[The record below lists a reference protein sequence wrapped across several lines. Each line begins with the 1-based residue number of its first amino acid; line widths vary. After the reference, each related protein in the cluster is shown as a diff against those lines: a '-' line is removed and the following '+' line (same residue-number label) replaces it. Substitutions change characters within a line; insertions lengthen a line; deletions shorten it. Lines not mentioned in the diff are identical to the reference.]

1 MKAFSIVCC
10 LLILAGLSSCDEKNL
25 AGLNVTG
32 KVGEIL
38 VVCDDAIW
46 QAPLTNEMDT
56 ALTQYIMPYW
66 PDVPTFELEMDYKRC
81 MILLIL
87 QSGIVSESILGK
99 NRAPM

>member
-46 QAPLTNEMDT
+46 QAPLTNELDT
-56 ALTQYIMPYW
+56 ALTQFIMPYW
-66 PDVPTFELEMDYKRC
+66 PDVPTFELVHRNSKTFE
-81 MILLIL
+81 
-87 QSGIVSESILGK
+87 G
-99 NRAPM
+99 